1 MFFSL
6 IRFGF
11 SLISREKR
19 RIKRRNVRAEKEG
32 RDMREESEGMRGTM
46 ESFSGPLRA
55 ILGQF
60 LEEMREGERA
70 FERDDGAYALLCPSG
85 PFLILNVVA
94 FVFSPIH
101 L

>member
-1 MFFSL
+1 
-6 IRFGF
+6 
-11 SLISREKR
+11 
-19 RIKRRNVRAEKEG
+19 
-32 RDMREESEGMRGTM
+32 MRGESEGMRGTM

-85 PFLILNVVA
+85 PFLILDVVS
-94 FVFSPIH
+94 FISSPIH
-101 L
+101 LLSARSRPGGAGMIPLSSKVFSDFLR